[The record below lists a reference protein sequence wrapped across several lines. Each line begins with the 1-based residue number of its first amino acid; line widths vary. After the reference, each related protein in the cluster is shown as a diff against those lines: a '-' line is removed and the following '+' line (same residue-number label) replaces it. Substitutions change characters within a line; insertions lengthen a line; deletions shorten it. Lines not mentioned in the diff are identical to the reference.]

1 MATKVPL
8 RENLLTEKID
18 GSLIG
23 YKCKSCNHTLPPL
36 TITCQ
41 YCFSNDLEQ
50 VPLSKRGNL
59 FAFTTN
65 HLNSAHFEAPF
76 HTGYIVF
83 PEGFKVFS
91 VLEKVEGKPFKIG
104 MEMEMVV
111 QKLWNKDD
119 DEVIGYKFR
128 PI

>member
-8 RENLLTEKID
+8 RENLLTERID
-18 GSLIG
+18 GSLIA
-23 YKCKSCNHTLPPL
+23 YKCKSCNHVLPPL

-50 VPLSKRGNL
+50 VPLSKRGKL

-65 HLNSAHFEAPF
+65 HMNSAHFEAPF
-76 HTGYIVF
+76 HTGYIEF

-91 VLEKVEGKPFKIG
+91 VLEIVEGKPFKIG

-111 QKLWNKDD
+111 RKLWNQDD
-119 DEVIGYKFR
+119 NEVIGYKFR

>member
-8 RENLLTEKID
+8 REKLFTERID
-18 GSLIG
+18 GSLIC
-23 YKCKSCNHTLPPL
+23 YKCKSCNHMLPPL
-36 TITCQ
+36 TVTCQ

-50 VPLSKRGNL
+50 VSLGKRGKL

-65 HLNSAHFEAPF
+65 HMNSAHFEAPF
-76 HTGYIVF
+76 YTGYIEF

-91 VLEKVEGKPFKIG
+91 VLEKVEEKPFKIG
-104 MEMEMVV
+104 MEMEMTV
-111 QKLWNKDD
+111 QKLWDKGD

-128 PI
+128 PV

>member
-1 MATKVPL
+1 MSNKVPL
-8 RENLLTEKID
+8 RENLLTGRID

-23 YKCKSCNHTLPPL
+23 YRCKSCNHMLPPL

-50 VPLSKRGNL
+50 VPLSRRGKL

-65 HLNSAHFEAPF
+65 HMNSAHFEAPF
-76 HTGYIVF
+76 YTGYIEL
-83 PEGFKVFS
+83 PEGFKLFS

-111 QKLWNKDD
+111 QKLWDKGD

>member
-8 RENLLTEKID
+8 RENLLTERID

-23 YKCKSCNHTLPPL
+23 YKCKSCNHVLPPL

-50 VPLSKRGNL
+50 VPLSKRGKL

-65 HLNSAHFEAPF
+65 HMNSAHFEAPF
-76 HTGYIVF
+76 HTGYIEF

-111 QKLWNKDD
+111 QKLWDNGD